1 MHVHANKLRKFHVRV
16 DEVLYEPLVEEVSFQ
31 TANVD
36 TLAVIYEHGADF
48 GSLEVI
54 EPPVE
59 DYSRLQQLPPSK
71 KIDPA
76 KLEHLSEYLIN
87 SQTVSQ
93 TLQDFVTTLSMRSMS
108 VMTSSLKD
116 FELTRCRSV

>member
-1 MHVHANKLRKFHVRV
+1 VHANKLRKFHVRV

-36 TLAVIYEHGADF
+36 TFAVIYEHGADF

-76 KLEHLSEYLIN
+76 KL
-87 SQTVSQ
+87 
-93 TLQDFVTTLSMRSMS
+93 
-108 VMTSSLKD
+108 
-116 FELTRCRSV
+116 